1 MSRIIKL
8 IADDNYI
15 SLRNYL
21 KSNKISTSM
30 VRRLKRTENGIMLN
44 GNSVFTN
51 TPVNKGDIIILKLED
66 KCIVHEVDCD
76 LELNIIYEDDD
87 YILVN
92 KPSGI
97 AVHPTSTIKNN
108 TLKNAFDTYCKKNNL
123 NLIFRPVYRLD
134 KNTSGLLVFA
144 KNQLAVSM
152 YKDAVK
158 KYIAFCHGKTKDEDT
173 ITSKI
178 DLEENSFIK
187 RKTDD
192 LNGKNAITH
201 YKNLFSNDKYSALEL
216 SLETGR
222 THQIRVHMSSIGHP
236 LVGDDLYGGNRE
248 LMNRQALHC
257 FYIKFKNQISG
268 KIIECSCELPSD
280 MNLFI
285 EKYLSGFRSDN
296 IVY

>member
-134 KNTSGLLVFA
+134 KNTSGILVIA

-222 THQIRVHMSSIGHP
+222 THQTRVHMSSIGHP

>member
-8 IADDNYI
+8 NADDNYI

-134 KNTSGLLVFA
+134 KNTSGILVIA

>member
-134 KNTSGLLVFA
+134 KNTSGILVIA

-248 LMNRQALHC
+248 LLNRQALHC

-268 KIIECSCELPSD
+268 KIIECSCELPCD

>member
-1 MSRIIKL
+1 
-8 IADDNYI
+8 
-15 SLRNYL
+15 
-21 KSNKISTSM
+21 
-30 VRRLKRTENGIMLN
+30 
-44 GNSVFTN
+44 
-51 TPVNKGDIIILKLED
+51 
-66 KCIVHEVDCD
+66 
-76 LELNIIYEDDD
+76 
-87 YILVN
+87 
-92 KPSGI
+92 
-97 AVHPTSTIKNN
+97 
-108 TLKNAFDTYCKKNNL
+108 
-123 NLIFRPVYRLD
+123 
-134 KNTSGLLVFA
+134 
-144 KNQLAVSM
+144 M

-222 THQIRVHMSSIGHP
+222 THQIREHMSSIGHP